1 MHKISGRFKVRNIKS
16 KTNTRLFKDLKVGD
30 EILITYD
37 VDFEYKG
44 YAMHTSE
51 LHVSIVSNNNNA
63 STEEYLYV
71 TFYATEVSR
80 MFRIN
85 FDFEQVK
92 E

>member
-1 MHKISGRFKVRNIKS
+1 MDSKLSGRFKVKNIKS

-37 VDFEYKG
+37 VDFEYKS
-44 YAMHTSE
+44 YTMHTSE

-63 STEEYLYV
+63 STEV
-71 TFYATEVSR
+71 TLFYATEVSR

-85 FDFEQVK
+85 FDFEKVG

>member
-51 LHVSIVSNNNNA
+51 LHVSIVSNNNNV
-63 STEEYLYV
+63 STEDA

-92 E
+92 K

>member
-1 MHKISGRFKVRNIKS
+1 MDSKLSGRFKVKSIKS
-16 KTNTRLFKDLKVGD
+16 KTNTRLFKGLKVGD

-37 VDFEYKG
+37 VDFEYKS
-44 YAMHTSE
+44 YTMHTSE

-63 STEEYLYV
+63 STEV
-71 TFYATEVSR
+71 TLFYATEVSR

-85 FDFEQVK
+85 FDFEQVG